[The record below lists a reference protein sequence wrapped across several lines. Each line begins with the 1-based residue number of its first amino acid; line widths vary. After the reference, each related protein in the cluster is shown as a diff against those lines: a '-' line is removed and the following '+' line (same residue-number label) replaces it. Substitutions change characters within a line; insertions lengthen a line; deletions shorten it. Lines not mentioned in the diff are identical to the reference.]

1 MWEVI
6 PDREC
11 GSCNVCC
18 VALTIND
25 VALQKVQGYRCKNA
39 QPDNQCAIYEDRPQT
54 CRKFECGWRLLKWVR
69 PGLRPDRSGVLIR
82 VQVSKTGEHG
92 VIVTLLDNRSLKAE
106 GLAETVAAA
115 VAAGLPVYLHV
126 PGPPGHTSAQ
136 ARIDGALVH
145 AVATR
150 DKAALLAVLRDGRR
164 KARAGDF
171 EPIRLGPPGGEA
183 TEISPPSG
191 VGPA

>member
-1 MWEVI
+1 MWDVI
-6 PDREC
+6 ADRQC

-25 VALQKVQGYRCKNA
+25 PALQKVQGYRCKNA
-39 QPDNQCAIYEDRPQT
+39 TADNQCAIYPDRPQT
-54 CRKFECGWRLLKWVR
+54 CRWFECGWRLLKWVKQ
-69 PGLRPDRSGVLIR
+69 GLRPDRSGVLIR
-82 VQVSKTGEHG
+82 LQVSKTGDHG

-150 DKAALLAVLRDGRR
+150 DKAAVLGVLREGRR
-164 KARAGDF
+164 QARAGDF
-171 EPIRLGPPGGEA
+171 EPIRLGPPGEDA
-183 TEISPPSG
+183 AEISRRPG
-191 VGPA
+191 VEG